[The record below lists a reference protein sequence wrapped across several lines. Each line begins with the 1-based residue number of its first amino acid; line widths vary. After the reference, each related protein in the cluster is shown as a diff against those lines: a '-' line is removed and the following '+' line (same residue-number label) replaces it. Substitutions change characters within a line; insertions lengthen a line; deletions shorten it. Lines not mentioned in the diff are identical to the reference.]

1 MKHSHINVTR
11 KEKIM
16 FGMVLFVIGLF
27 IIIGAATWC
36 VLPKLQYHGNTY
48 QTDDDGKT
56 VTNKKGNKV
65 KVKVGLGYVP
75 TTVLVLLGLF
85 IAFFV
90 QGAFYYAEPGKSY
103 LVQYPNG
110 TQVGETTPGYHMKYW
125 GSYEP
130 FDKFIPVKADKE
142 DNPNISADID
152 TIEGRFTDSVTAD
165 VSVTALF
172 QLPTVEKDFLNM
184 AVAFRTQE
192 NLENTTLIPVL
203 REVVRNSARTMTAQD
218 YIAGKG
224 GEFENAI
231 LDQLRE
237 GIYLLDIT
245 EIRPEGKVDVT
256 NVDEDRGIEQSQMVR
271 YEVSK
276 TRGPDGQILRKPTAL
291 LDYKIIVSQANISG
305 VDPEP
310 KFKEM
315 LALQRDAAAQASVK
329 KQEAKRA
336 EYDKQK
342 IIAEGEAS
350 KAQIQVDQEKLQ
362 ITKLISAET
371 MLKEAKIDLAQAK
384 IQREKEVELAAKVK
398 IAADA
403 QAYAKRKVIEA
414 DGALT
419 QKLEA
424 FNQAVE
430 DIAKGWA
437 NRKVPQTV
445 IMSGGGNGNGSGN
458 GAEYNGSP
466 QEVQIMLGMMLADMA
481 KKNLNVD
488 LQVK

>member
-1 MKHSHINVTR
+1 MI
-11 KEKIM
+11 
-16 FGMVLFVIGLF
+16 GLVLFIVGVLIVV
-27 IIIGAATWC
+27 GALAWC
-36 VLPKLQYHGNTY
+36 IVPKL
-48 QTDDDGKT
+48 DGPEYNEDT
-56 VTNKKGNKV
+56 GKKIKQ
-65 KVKVGLGYVP
+65 GLGYIP
-75 TTVLVLLGLF
+75 TALLAIVGLIVMF
-85 IAFFV
+85 S
-90 QGAFYYAEPGKSY
+90 QGAVYYAEPGFNY

-110 TQVGETTPGYHMKYW
+110 TQVGETTPGYHLKYW
-125 GSYEP
+125 GSATP
-130 FDKFIPVKADKE
+130 WNKFIPVKADE
-142 DNPNISADID
+142 EENPNISADIG

-165 VSVTALF
+165 ISVTALF
-172 QLPTVEKDFLNM
+172 QLPVIEKDFLKM

-224 GEFENAI
+224 GEFENSI

-237 GIYLLDIT
+237 GIYLLDIR
-245 EIRPEGKVDVT
+245 EIRPEGKVDV
-256 NVDEDRGIEQSQMVR
+256 NQSGGDRGIEQSQMVK
-271 YEVSK
+271 YEVRK
-276 TRGPDGQILRKPTAL
+276 TRDADGKILRKPTAL
-291 LDYKIIVSQANISG
+291 LDYKIIVSQANIAS

-310 KFKEM
+310 KFKAM

-362 ITKLISAET
+362 ITKLIAAET
-371 MLKEAKIDLAQAK
+371 MLKEAKIDLMQAK
-384 IQREKEVELAAKVK
+384 IQKEKEVQVAAKVK

-419 QKLEA
+419 QKLAA

-430 DIAKGWA
+430 DISKGWA
-437 NRKVPQTV
+437 NRKVPQQV
-445 IMSGGGNGNGSGN
+445 ITFGGAGGDS
-458 GAEYNGSP
+458 AASGSP
-466 QEVQIMLGMMLADMA
+466 EEVRIMMGMMMAEMA
-481 KKNLNVD
+481 KQNLKLD
-488 LQVK
+488 LDVNK

>member
-1 MKHSHINVTR
+1 MLGLT
-11 KEKIM
+11 
-16 FGMVLFVIGLF
+16 LF
-27 IIIGAATWC
+27 IVGLLLVAGALAWC
-36 VLPKLQYHGNTY
+36 FIPKLGRAERDDEGN
-48 QTDDDGKT
+48 
-56 VTNKKGNKV
+56 VIKK
-65 KVKVGLGYVP
+65 GLGYVP
-75 TTVLVLLGLF
+75 TGFIVIIGLF
-85 IAFFV
+85 ITFFL
-90 QGAFYYAEPGKSY
+90 QGAFYYAEPGYSY
-103 LVQYPNG
+103 LVQYPTG

-130 FDKFIPVKADKE
+130 FNKFIPVKADE
-142 DNPNISADID
+142 EENPNISADIPP
-152 TIEGRFTDSVTAD
+152 IEGRFTDSVTAQID
-165 VSVTALF
+165 VTALF
-172 QLPTVEKDFLNM
+172 QLPAVEEDFLKM

-224 GEFENAI
+224 GEFENSI

-245 EIRPEGKVDVT
+245 EIRPEGKV
-256 NVDEDRGIEQSQMVR
+256 NVAQEDSDRGVEQSQMVK
-271 YEVSK
+271 YEVSN
-276 TRGPDGQILRKPTAL
+276 TLNADGTIAHKPTAL
-291 LDYKIIVSQANISG
+291 LDYKIHVSQANVAS

-336 EYDKQK
+336 EYEKQK

-362 ITKLISAET
+362 ITKLIAAET
-371 MLKEAKIDLAQAK
+371 LLKEAEIDLKQAR
-384 IQREKEVELAAKVK
+384 IQKQKEIEVAEKVK

-403 QAYAKRKVIEA
+403 QAYAKKKVIEA

-419 QKLEA
+419 QKLATLENIA
-424 FNQAVE
+424 E
-430 DIAKGWA
+430 DVSKGWA
-437 NRKVPQTV
+437 NRPVPQQV
-445 IMSGGGNGNGSGN
+445 IVMGGSDGSGGNDYSGTP
-458 GAEYNGSP
+458 E
-466 QEVQIMLGMMLADMA
+466 EFKIMMGMMMAEMA
-481 KKNLNVD
+481 KQNLNLD
-488 LQVK
+488 TKIK